1 MEMDSSSTLK
11 KFFFFEQTLKNIIMF
26 SGVTAELLSH
36 NKGIHSTN

>member
-1 MEMDSSSTLK
+1 MEMDSSSILK
-11 KFFFFEQTLKNIIMF
+11 SVF

>member
-11 KFFFFEQTLKNIIMF
+11 NNIMF